1 MLRIIASR
9 SIILRQISI
18 PKYPLCGL
26 SVHVNDYSHL
36 LSKPDPVSSI
46 FGYPL
51 SLHTYSKWRCQLAE
65 ASKLFSE
72 FFNAVWTRS
81 GHSSRRPRK
90 LARDSKSHVGKEKNR
105 SRTETED
112 KPVKDSNEFSFSS
125 GPGRL
130 LFLFAFALTSFMIL
144 EALSN
149 PFQSGGRVLTWSEFV
164 NDVLPSGQVS
174 KIEVIRNTE
183 TAVIYMDSSA
193 PGKRSGAVYHLQ
205 IPSVSRLD
213 EEIANCIASNSFPPS
228 KEPRVIYRNWD
239 FLSAIIAAAVLFG
252 LVFLLAKFLRS
263 RLKVSFDM
271 RDIVKQMFKP
281 NIEIIDPH
289 GGKKLKIRFNDIAG
303 LHEAKLEI
311 QEFVD
316 YIKSPAKYTKLG
328 AKLPRGALL
337 TGPPGCGKTLLAKAL
352 AAESSVPFLSING
365 TEFVEMIGGLG
376 AQRVRSLFE
385 EAKARAPCMIFI
397 DEIDSIGKKRTG
409 SGFAASEENEQTLN
423 QLLVAMDGMDS
434 SKTVVVFGS
443 TNRADTLDKALLRPG
458 RFDRH
463 ILIGLPNVKEREEM
477 FLLYLRKIKLDKEPE
492 MYAKRLAQLT
502 PGFSGADIYNVVNQ
516 AAIQAGSNNKSCVTI
531 AEIDFA
537 LNRVLAGAE
546 KRSQVMQKEE
556 KRTVAFHEAGH
567 VLAGW
572 LLKHTDALLKVS
584 IVPRTSAALGFSKYN
599 QGDRLLFS
607 KEELFDRMCMSLGGR
622 AAENIVFGKCSTA
635 AQDDLE
641 KVTKSSYAQVK
652 FYGMSEKIG
661 PLSFQMDPDTE
672 VNADFRKKPYSSSL
686 QHLIDQEAA
695 NLVSQAYYATEELLS
710 KNREKLEIIANA
722 LLKKEVLNYEDVKKL
737 IGPPKYG
744 EKTVVELADQVLPK
758 PEDMNYQI

>member
-1 MLRIIASR
+1 
-9 SIILRQISI
+9 
-18 PKYPLCGL
+18 
-26 SVHVNDYSHL
+26 
-36 LSKPDPVSSI
+36 
-46 FGYPL
+46 
-51 SLHTYSKWRCQLAE
+51 
-65 ASKLFSE
+65 
-72 FFNAVWTRS
+72 
-81 GHSSRRPRK
+81 
-90 LARDSKSHVGKEKNR
+90 
-105 SRTETED
+105 
-112 KPVKDSNEFSFSS
+112 
-125 GPGRL
+125 
-130 LFLFAFALTSFMIL
+130 MIL

-174 KIEVIRNTE
+174 ALSHQFCIWEQNIVLVIVFRTN
-183 TAVIYMDSSA
+183 
-193 PGKRSGAVYHLQ
+193 L
-205 IPSVSRLD
+205 
-213 EEIANCIASNSFPPS
+213 
-228 KEPRVIYRNWD
+228 
-239 FLSAIIAAAVLFG
+239 AVLQ
-252 LVFLLAKFLRS
+252 
-263 RLKVSFDM
+263 
-271 RDIVKQMFKP
+271 KQMFKP

-607 KEELFDRMCMSLGGR
+607 KEEVYYTD
-622 AAENIVFGKCSTA
+622 I
-635 AQDDLE
+635 
-641 KVTKSSYAQVK
+641 SSYREYSFWKMQYSMK

-672 VNADFRKKPYSSSL
+672 VNADFRKKPYSST
-686 QHLIDQEAA
+686 A